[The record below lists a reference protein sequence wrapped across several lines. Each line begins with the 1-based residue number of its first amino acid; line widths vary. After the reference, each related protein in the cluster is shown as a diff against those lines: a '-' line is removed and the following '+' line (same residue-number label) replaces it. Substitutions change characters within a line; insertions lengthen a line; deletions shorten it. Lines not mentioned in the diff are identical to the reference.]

1 MKSEFSSWLIGG
13 TSAFVVV
20 ALLGALVLHFGI
32 RLSWNDVAIPVI
44 LFTSVQIAYFA
55 AMYRV
60 RTHKSLRFA
69 FAVLGSDLLISGLMM
84 IHYGSRWGLLKGL
97 GDSDLW
103 GFSACIALITLFGMA
118 VAPLLGK
125 RGLEDRLGGIRCDR
139 CKHYH
144 EGHDCTC
151 GCSTEQFK
159 YPPFAGP

>member
-32 RLSWNDVAIPVI
+32 RLSWNDLAIPVI
-44 LFTSVQIAYFA
+44 LFTSVQIACFA
-55 AMYRV
+55 AMFRV

-69 FAVLGSDLLISGLMM
+69 FAVLGSNLLISGL
-84 IHYGSRWGLLKGL
+84 IVVHYGSRWALLKGL
-97 GDSDLW
+97 DDDL
-103 GFSACIALITLFGMA
+103 SAYFVCMMVIALFGISLSPFLTNRS
-118 VAPLLGK
+118 V
-125 RGLEDRLGGIRCDR
+125 EDRLGGIRCDR

-151 GCSTEQFK
+151 GCRVEQFK